1 MASHW
6 LAEAAPDEPMPIGRA
21 EESVEKSMKHSD
33 ARLAE
38 TLSLDLDDGSGL
50 RVARARFQS
59 ETRFS
64 WSMFDGYDRIRILTY
79 SAGVSAIV
87 RLLDEHSFSDFE
99 CVFGCENIL
108 HSFRDVMAFQQVA
121 IGDARAAIKNL
132 PDERHASILSRVR
145 QGQARF
151 RVLRKQIAHAK
162 LYLLDNSE
170 SDSTRVLIGSANLS
184 ETAFGGRQSE
194 TLVCFDDDDAAW
206 DHYLGMYQSVRDQ
219 ASDEMPLPTE
229 RVEHAEI
236 SLVEVPVLA
245 PDDHATLVIDST
257 EAHGPNGNVVHIS
270 VPHQIERIER
280 MKAAVPPVV
289 ANLIPAPR
297 NGRQQIPRDIRRRIV
312 KESSR
317 IRSVQTEEEADH
329 RELSIDRDA
338 KTVTFFREPF
348 SLEADLDAARKDAK
362 LLVEFFGNY
371 QGTFEGGM
379 GVERLQRDYFIL
391 WSWLYFSPFMCDMR
405 TLAGH
410 QGDIFR
416 YPSFAIV
423 YGKPSCGKS
432 SLIDTLMTSMF
443 GRAYNVDKREF
454 TKRRL
459 RDIQHAYRRFPAV
472 FDDIGRPAIRNH
484 GEDVIKDEAPPLV
497 AEYPCFVLSM
507 NQELKAFTDQ
517 IVKRSLMIY
526 TTTALPSYKESLR
539 HELHLK
545 IQEVR
550 RGLSSNL
557 YREYLRRTLT
567 RLDETPVPEDWLE
580 FSSTILSGLIADLSG
595 EGPPKWCAPIQWN
608 DYADKRHERVKARVD
623 HLLRPETKMKKE
635 GNQPIGWILEK
646 DKVIVIEQT
655 NTFGRREFDWENV
668 PSTLIDDNASVG
680 GRTVLNRPE
689 LEEFL
694 ARNLNRRRNGL
705 LGRLLGRS

>member
-1 MASHW
+1 MSV
-6 LAEAAPDEPMPIGRA
+6 GRA
-21 EESVEKSMKHSD
+21 AAASLEKDMNQSD
-33 ARLAE
+33 PRPE
-38 TLSLDLDDGSGL
+38 QTLSLELDDGTGL
-50 RVARARFQS
+50 RVARARFRS
-59 ETRFS
+59 ETKFS
-64 WSMFDGYDRIRILTY
+64 WALFDGYDRIRILTY
-79 SAGVSAIV
+79 SAGASAIV

-99 CVFGCENIL
+99 CVFGCVNVL
-108 HSFRDVMAFQQVA
+108 HSLRDVMAFQQVV
-121 IGDARAAIKNL
+121 IGDARAAIKSL
-132 PDERHASILSRVR
+132 PGERHAAILGQVR
-145 QGQARF
+145 KGRARF

-162 LYLLDNSE
+162 LYLLDNTE
-170 SDSTRVLIGSANLS
+170 SRSTRVLIGSANLS

-206 DHYLGMYQSVRDQ
+206 RHYLSMYQSIRDR
-219 ASDEMPLPTE
+219 ASDELPLPPE

-245 PDDHATLVIDST
+245 PDDHATLLIDS
-257 EAHGPNGNVVHIS
+257 EEKADGNIVHTN

-280 MKAAVPPVV
+280 VKAAVPPVV

-312 KESSR
+312 KEYSR
-317 IRSVQTEEEADH
+317 IRVVQTEAEADH

-348 SLEADLDAARKDAK
+348 SLEADLDAATKDAK

-371 QGTFEGGM
+371 EGTFEGGM

-410 QGDIFR
+410 EGDIFR
-416 YPSFAIV
+416 YPSFAII

-432 SLIDTLMTSMF
+432 SLVDTLMTSMF

-472 FDDIGRPAIRNH
+472 FDDIGRPAIRDH
-484 GEDVIKDEAPPLV
+484 GEDVIKDEVPPLV
-497 AEYPCFVLSM
+497 SEYPCFVLSM

-517 IVKRSLMIY
+517 VVKRSLMIY

-550 RGLSSNL
+550 RGLSTNL
-557 YREYLRRTLT
+557 YREYLRRTLA
-567 RLDETPVPEDWLE
+567 RLDDTPVPDDWLE
-580 FSSTILSGLIADLSG
+580 FSSTTLADLIADLLG
-595 EGPPKWCAPIQWN
+595 ESQPKWCAPIRWN
-608 DYADKRHERVKARVD
+608 DYAEKRHERVRAQVD
-623 HLLRPETKMKKE
+623 HLLRAATRMKKE
-635 GNQPIGWILEK
+635 GDQPKGWILEK

-655 NTFGRREFDWENV
+655 DTFGRREFDWENV

-689 LEEFL
+689 LQEFL
-694 ARNLNRRRNGL
+694 GRTLDGRRNG
-705 LGRLLGRS
+705 RLRSMFGWR

>member
-1 MASHW
+1 
-6 LAEAAPDEPMPIGRA
+6 
-21 EESVEKSMKHSD
+21 MKLSD
-33 ARLAE
+33 SSPE
-38 TLSLDLDDGSGL
+38 QTLPLNLDDGTGL
-50 RVARARFQS
+50 RVARAHFQS
-59 ETRFS
+59 ETKFS
-64 WSMFDGYDRIRILTY
+64 WALFDGYDRIRVLTY

-99 CVFGCENIL
+99 CVFGCESTL
-108 HSFRDVMAFQQVA
+108 RTLTDVMAFQQVA
-121 IGDARAAIKNL
+121 IGDARTAIKNL
-132 PDERHASILSRVR
+132 PDERHAFILRRVR
-145 QGQARF
+145 EGQARF

-162 LYLLDNSE
+162 LYLLENTE
-170 SDSTRVLIGSANLS
+170 SDITRVLIGSANLS

-206 DHYLGMYQSVRDQ
+206 GHYLGMYQAIRDR
-219 ASDEMPLPTE
+219 ASDEMPLPPE

-236 SLVEVPVLA
+236 SLIEVPVLA

-257 EAHGPNGNVVHIS
+257 EEQGPDGNVLHIN
-270 VPHQIERIER
+270 VPQQIERIER

-338 KTVTFFREPF
+338 KTVTFFSEPF
-348 SLEADLDAARKDAK
+348 SLEANLDAAKKDAK
-362 LLVEFFGNY
+362 LLVDFFGNY
-371 QGTFEGGM
+371 EGTFEGGM

-423 YGKPSCGKS
+423 YGKPSCGKT
-432 SLIDTLMTSMF
+432 SLIDTLVTSMF

-484 GEDVIKDEAPPLV
+484 GEDVIKDEVPPLV
-497 AEYPCFVLSM
+497 SEYPCFVLSM

-545 IQEVR
+545 IQKVR
-550 RGLSSNL
+550 RGLSTNL
-557 YREYLRRTLT
+557 YQEYLRRTLD
-567 RLDETPVPEDWLE
+567 RLDDTPVPDDWLE
-580 FSSTILSGLIADLSG
+580 FSSTILSGLIADLLG
-595 EGPPKWCAPIQWN
+595 ESPPKWCVPIMWN
-608 DYADKRHERVKARVD
+608 DYAEKRHERVKAQVD
-623 HLLRPETKMKKE
+623 HLLRPATKMKKE
-635 GNQPIGWILEK
+635 GNQPTGWILEN

-655 NTFGRREFDWENV
+655 DTFGRREFEWENV

-694 ARNLNRRRNGL
+694 GRNLNRRRNGL
-705 LGRLLGRS
+705 LGRLLRRR

>member
-1 MASHW
+1 
-6 LAEAAPDEPMPIGRA
+6 
-21 EESVEKSMKHSD
+21 MKHSD
-33 ARLAE
+33 PRLE
-38 TLSLDLDDGSGL
+38 QTLSLDLDDGSGL
-50 RVARARFQS
+50 RVARASFQS
-59 ETRFS
+59 ETKFS
-64 WSMFDGYDRIRILTY
+64 WSLFDGYDRIRILTY

-87 RLLDEHSFSDFE
+87 RLLDEHGFSDFE
-99 CVFGCENIL
+99 CVFGCENTL
-108 HSFRDVMAFQQVA
+108 RTLTDVMAFQKVA

-132 PDERHASILSRVR
+132 PGKRHAFILGRVR

-162 LYLLDNSE
+162 LYLLDNTE
-170 SDSTRVLIGSANLS
+170 SGKTRVLIGSANLS
-184 ETAFGGRQSE
+184 ETAFSGRQSE
-194 TLVCFDDDDAAW
+194 TLVSFENDDAAW
-206 DHYLGMYQSVRDQ
+206 DHYLGMFQSIRDR
-219 ASDEMPLPTE
+219 ASDEIPLPTE
-229 RVEHAEI
+229 RIEHAEI
-236 SLVEVPVLA
+236 NLFEVPVLA
-245 PDDHATLVIDST
+245 PDDHATLVIDSAD
-257 EAHGPNGNVVHIS
+257 EQGSDGNVVHIS

-289 ANLIPAPR
+289 ANLIPSPR
-297 NGRQQIPRDIRRRIV
+297 NGRQQISRDVRRRIF

-317 IRSVQTEEEADH
+317 IRFVQTEEEADH

-338 KTVTFFREPF
+338 KTVTVCGEPF
-348 SLEADLDAARKDAK
+348 SLRADLDAARKDAK

-371 QGTFEGGM
+371 EGTFEGGM
-379 GVERLQRDYFIL
+379 GVDRLQRDYFIL

-410 QGDIFR
+410 EGDIFR

-432 SLIDTLMTSMF
+432 SLIDTLMTSML

-484 GEDVIKDEAPPLV
+484 GEDVIKDEVPPLV

-550 RGLSSNL
+550 RGLSTNL
-557 YREYLRRTLT
+557 YRQYLERTLAG
-567 RLDETPVPEDWLE
+567 LDETPVPDDWLE
-580 FSSTILSGLIADLSG
+580 FSSTILSGLIADLLG
-595 EGPPKWCAPIQWN
+595 ETPPKWCVPISWN
-608 DYADKRHERVKARVD
+608 DYAEKRHERVKAQVD
-623 HLLRPETKMKKE
+623 HLLRPATQNEE
-635 GNQPIGWILEK
+635 GGQ
-646 DKVIVIEQT
+646 
-655 NTFGRREFDWENV
+655 
-668 PSTLIDDNASVG
+668 SAH
-680 GRTVLNRPE
+680 
-689 LEEFL
+689 
-694 ARNLNRRRNGL
+694 
-705 LGRLLGRS
+705 RLDS